1 MLFLSLLALF
11 AGPLLYHRMQSGGMI
26 AKALDRSIVIA
37 MVIVVFF
44 LLVPEAFEGLGWI
57 ALLLIAAGYLLPGAL
72 ESVVR
77 KSAHTFHLISMILAL
92 VGFALH
98 AMLDG
103 AGLAGSSLQASDNL
117 ALVIVLHRL
126 GAGLV
131 IWLIVQPAFGY
142 KIALATLS
150 MIALVT
156 VIGFNLSEQ
165 MLPFANQDS
174 TLIIQS
180 LIIGTIMHSLVHREH
195 VKKAP

>member
-1 MLFLSLLALF
+1 LLFLSLLALF
-11 AGPLLYHRMQSGGMI
+11 VGPLLYHRMQRGGLI

-72 ESVVR
+72 ETVVR
-77 KSAHTFHLISMILAL
+77 KSAHTFHLISMLLAL

-103 AGLAGSSLQASDNL
+103 AGLAGSSLQSSGNL

-142 KIALATLS
+142 KVALTTLT

-156 VIGFNLSEQ
+156 VVGFYLSEQ

-180 LIIGTIMHSLVHREH
+180 LIIGTIMHSLVHRGH
-195 VKKAP
+195 VTKAD

>member
-11 AGPLLYHRMQSGGMI
+11 VGPLLYHRMQRGGLI

-72 ESVVR
+72 ETVVR
-77 KSAHTFHLISMILAL
+77 KSAHTFHLISMLLAL

-103 AGLAGSSLQASDNL
+103 AGLAGSSLQSSGNL

-142 KIALATLS
+142 KVALTTLT

-156 VIGFNLSEQ
+156 VVGFYLSEQ

-180 LIIGTIMHSLVHREH
+180 LIIGTIMHSLVHRGH
-195 VKKAP
+195 VTKAD